1 MCSKWFLL
9 FHFSF
14 TFYSFHS
21 IQLTAGMLMMMM
33 ILPYSKILIDAE
45 WPGMMYPEVC
55 WGGTDSIHNHTT
67 KRYKITFNIRLIGE
81 GGEKRTKMRLL

>member
-1 MCSKWFLL
+1 
-9 FHFSF
+9 
-14 TFYSFHS
+14 
-21 IQLTAGMLMMMM
+21 MMMM

-81 GGEKRTKMRLL
+81 GGEKRKKMRLLWRIIPRKVCYRKGLEVVDV